1 MNGQP
6 IDPVKTYTVAGLDY
20 TLLNNGGGST
30 AFDGAEV
37 YQEQFKLGSQTL
49 IHYIVN
55 DLGGVFGDENAN
67 P

>member
-1 MNGQP
+1 M
-6 IDPVKTYTVAGLDY
+6 KTYTVAGLDY

-49 IHYIVN
+49 MPEPKAGPV
-55 DLGGVFGDENAN
+55 DTKAPRPCVAPRG
-67 P
+67 